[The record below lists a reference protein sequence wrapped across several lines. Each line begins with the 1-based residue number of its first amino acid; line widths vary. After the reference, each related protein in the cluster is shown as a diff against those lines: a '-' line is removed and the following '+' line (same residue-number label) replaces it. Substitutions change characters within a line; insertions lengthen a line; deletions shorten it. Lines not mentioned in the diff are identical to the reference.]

1 MTAANPTAWG
11 LGASVRVAGKGGV
24 LCPPPTIGGNAR
36 AKEGISNAVSLN
48 LGRLRSQQDVRG
60 LAMAFS
66 VARETPSLSHL
77 FWIRNCRKSH
87 WTTKGHRIKK
97 SSVGAESPRGQGRVL
112 GGLCSQEG
120 GESEASPT
128 SVQPALKLTSRLFW
142 PGLPETGRILTY
154 LCSTNLKCA
163 PPPPPHSR
171 VQSQVRELPSRLL
184 QAPKRASLVVLYR
197 KDLYWNSH
205 SSYFKQGPGVLQISI
220 LEEVRTPRRSCR
232 S

>member
-1 MTAANPTAWG
+1 MTAANSTAWG
-11 LGASVRVAGKGGV
+11 LGTSVRVAGKGGV
-24 LCPPPTIGGNAR
+24 LCPSTIGGNAR

-60 LAMAFS
+60 LAIAFS

-120 GESEASPT
+120 GESEASPA

-142 PGLPETGRILTY
+142 PGLPETGRVLTY
-154 LCSTNLKCA
+154 LCSTNLKRA
-163 PPPPPHSR
+163 PPPA
-171 VQSQVRELPSRLL
+171 PSHTGPIPGET
-184 QAPKRASLVVLYR
+184 ASKPAPSGPKRTSLVVLYR

-220 LEEVRTPRRSCR
+220 PEGVRTPRRSCR
-232 S
+232 Y